1 MFVSFALLEAL
12 EEDGRGESFLIFPSE
27 GPSVPADRI
36 RDIRGFPNAQEV
48 ELGPL
53 RFYTDSA
60 GLKFRRITFQY
71 GSQAMSRTG
80 DWLEVHI
87 EHRGLPIADN
97 TVGYYS
103 VLLPEGYFG
112 QALVVYPSMQHHNE
126 TWLDDLSRM
135 LVTVELHAG
144 NEPSIVLDARLQQN
158 AAPPPGFLSP
168 GFERVHSRNAYREW
182 SKPISYS
189 SVSGFIRAAN
199 ASLSGAAPAVF
210 LCHSSSDNGFA
221 RRLAVGLAGSGC
233 RVWFDEAEIR
243 VGDSLLAKMEHGILG
258 AKYLIACLSRASV
271 QSRWCQ
277 EELRMALARQIGGHE
292 VTVLPVLLE
301 SCGMPGFLQEK
312 KYADFSK
319 PGPYEFEKALAEL
332 RGAIG

>member
-12 EEDGRGESFLIFPSE
+12 DEDGRGESFLIFPSE

-36 RDIRGFPNAQEV
+36 RDLRGFPNAQEV

-53 RFYTDSA
+53 RFYTDFA

-71 GSQAMSRTG
+71 GPQAMFRSG

-87 EHRGLPIADN
+87 EHRGLPIADG

-112 QALVVYPSMQHHNE
+112 KVRVLDPSMHHHNE
-126 TWLDDLSRM
+126 TWIDDLSRM
-135 LVTVELHAG
+135 LVTVELHPA
-144 NEPSIVLDARLQQN
+144 NERSIVLDARLQQN
-158 AAPPPGFLSP
+158 AEPPPGFLSP
-168 GFERVHSRNAYREW
+168 GFERIHSKDVYREW

-189 SVSGFIRAAN
+189 TVSGFIRAAN
-199 ASLSGAAPAVF
+199 ASLSETAPAVF

-221 RRLAVGLAGSGC
+221 RKLAVGLAGSGC
-233 RVWFDEAEIR
+233 KVWLDEAEIR
-243 VGDSLLAKMEHGILG
+243 VGDSLLAKIEAGILG
-258 AKYLIACLSRASV
+258 TKYLVACLSRASV

-277 EELRMALARQIGGHE
+277 EELRMALARRIGGHE
-292 VTVLPVLLE
+292 VAVLPVLLE
-301 SCGMPGFLQEK
+301 SCEMPGFLQEK
-312 KYADFSK
+312 KYADFTNS
-319 PGPYEFEKALAEL
+319 GPVEFEKALSEL
-332 RGAIG
+332 REAIA